1 MKYRTPVSRL
11 GTLSPRNNSLSV
23 DNFSRLSSNRI
34 SMRDILMPRLNIV
47 HDHRPVNP
55 HRSVERYFWM
65 AAGVFVA
72 LVPVYKRNIC
82 PSFISIIQTSGI
94 HDTERLDETRKYLRL
109 WNGSYGL
116 LRQIQ
121 GYLFGL
127 RRVLRPDRNLST
139 FKRVESA
146 RGDCITSNDT
156 DFLVMKHE
164 VSALLQRYS
173 SFIAEG
179 KTVNEKLKF

>member
-1 MKYRTPVSRL
+1 
-11 GTLSPRNNSLSV
+11 
-23 DNFSRLSSNRI
+23 
-34 SMRDILMPRLNIV
+34 
-47 HDHRPVNP
+47 
-55 HRSVERYFWM
+55 M

-72 LVPVYKRNIC
+72 LVPVYKRNIVPRFEYNSNLWC
-82 PSFISIIQTSGI
+82 IGGI
-94 HDTERLDETRKYLRL
+94 DETRKYLRL

-116 LRQIQ
+116 LKQIQ

-139 FKRVESA
+139 FKRVESV

>member
-1 MKYRTPVSRL
+1 
-11 GTLSPRNNSLSV
+11 
-23 DNFSRLSSNRI
+23 
-34 SMRDILMPRLNIV
+34 
-47 HDHRPVNP
+47 
-55 HRSVERYFWM
+55 M

-72 LVPVYKRNIC
+72 LVPVYVKRNIYSLLSQYNSMLWC
-82 PSFISIIQTSGI
+82 TR
-94 HDTERLDETRKYLRL
+94 HDEGLDETRKYVRV
-109 WNGSYGL
+109 WNGL